1 MRTWLKRCSFMLLAL
16 LIPLLIIQVNE
27 SSITASQCCLCDTM
41 RYHAP
46 CLVDLETGT
55 ITELSIYDPHPT
67 ITGELAEEQYTTGT
81 FSLVTCGEAQGYRD
95 TTHKKVEMVVP
106 DTKLAG
112 QTALCESCRD
122 RYAVSI
128 EERYVLMDLYE
139 KENVYCIPMIDQK
152 ISIRCYELVISKQ
165 ARGIFLTVLGMITE
179 IP

>member
-1 MRTWLKRCSFMLLAL
+1 MLLAL
-16 LIPLLIIQVNE
+16 LIPLLIVQVNE
-27 SSITASQCCLCDTM
+27 EPFTVSPCCLCNAI

-67 ITGELAEEQYTTGT
+67 MTGELAEEQYTTGI
-81 FSLVTCGEAQGYRD
+81 FSFVTCGEAQGYRD

-106 DTKLAG
+106 DTKRAG

-122 RYAVSI
+122 RYAVNI
-128 EERYVLMDLYE
+128 EERYVLLDLYE
-139 KENVYCIPMIDQK
+139 KENAYGIPMVDQT

-165 ARGIFLTVLGMITE
+165 ARGLSLTVLGMITE